1 MQLTLITLQGS
12 TCSLFLAALCG
23 LQSSLESSPCTG
35 PAFRG
40 GFCCC
45 LCFPPWNVLFLD
57 VGGLAESYSVYL
69 YVQDMSA
76 EFKNPLHL
84 HSVSRVFLLRSIKVA
99 VHQFLIGAGLINE
112 QLRAAVLQLQLPD
125 TDIASLCQGIQL
137 FCTSN
142 QYLLL

>member
-1 MQLTLITLQGS
+1 MA
-12 TCSLFLAALCG
+12 CRA
-23 LQSSLESSPCTG
+23 PCTG

-45 LCFPPWNVLFLD
+45 LCFLPWNVLFRD
-57 VGGLAESYSVYL
+57 VGWLAESYSVYL

-76 EFKNPLHL
+76 QFKNPLHL
-84 HSVSRVFLLRSIKVA
+84 RFVSRVFLLRSINVA

-112 QLRAAVLQLQLPD
+112 QLRGAVLQLQLPD

-137 FCTSN
+137 SCTSN
-142 QYLLL
+142 QYLLLWLLLLPSSSSTVSL